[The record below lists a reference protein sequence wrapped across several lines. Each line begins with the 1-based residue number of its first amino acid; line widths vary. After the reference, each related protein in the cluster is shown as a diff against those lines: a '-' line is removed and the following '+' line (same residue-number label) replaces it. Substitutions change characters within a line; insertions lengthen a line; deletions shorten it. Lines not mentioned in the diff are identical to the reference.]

1 MELNE
6 RLRELRKEQGET
18 QKQVAAAIGIGERPY
33 QYLESGEHRP
43 SLDTLIALADHLGV
57 SAGLSG
63 LAGRTGGSCQG
74 PPSGGLGNLCSR
86 KGLVQ
91 RDAPPIFFFGLARK
105 ENGPCTVQKKRTL
118 LAAALHGRAKLL
130 YGGWREMV
138 PACLRGLANGRGG
151 VRCRL
156 DALIPAGVDAEVIG
170 VQGRI

>member
-43 SLDTLIALADHLGV
+43 SLDTLIALADHFGV
-57 SAGLSG
+57 SL
-63 LAGRTGGSCQG
+63 
-74 PPSGGLGNLCSR
+74 
-86 KGLVQ
+86 
-91 RDAPPIFFFGLARK
+91 DY
-105 ENGPCTVQKKRTL
+105 
-118 LAAALHGRAKLL
+118 LAATLHGRAKLL

-151 VRCRL
+151 VRYRL
-156 DALIPAGVDAEVIG
+156 E
-170 VQGRI
+170 R